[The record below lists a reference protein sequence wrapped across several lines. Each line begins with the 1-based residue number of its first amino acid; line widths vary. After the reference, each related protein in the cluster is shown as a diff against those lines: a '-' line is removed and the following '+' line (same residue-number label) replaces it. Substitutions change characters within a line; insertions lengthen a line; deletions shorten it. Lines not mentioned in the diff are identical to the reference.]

1 MQRFTQVLAL
11 PLLTLAAASVA
22 QTPRPQTQVQPAAAQ
37 GACTPQQAMEAE
49 QRQDMEGAIRIYTCL
64 SQADPKDWRPVA
76 SIAGVYGMMN
86 RPQDEQQWA
95 TRAIALAPQQP
106 GPYIDLGNAQADLNN
121 VAGAR
126 ASFEKAMAVAPTSS
140 VGAYSLGV
148 LADTQHNTQEAEQWY
163 RKALAVQPQDENAA
177 VSLAALLGNTGRVQ
191 QAIPILQKVVANNP
205 QAQDAR
211 DMLNQMQHPAAPQQG
226 APQRGTPGQAP
237 IERR

>member
-1 MQRFTQVLAL
+1 MHRFTPHLAL
-11 PLLTLAAASVA
+11 ALFAVAATAA
-22 QTPRPQTQVQPAAAQ
+22 QTPRPETQAQSAAGQA
-37 GACTPQQAMEAE
+37 ACTPQQAMQAE
-49 QRQDMEGAIRIYTCL
+49 QRQDLEGAIRVYTCL
-64 SQADPKDWRPVA
+64 SQADPRDWRPVA
-76 SIAGVYGMMN
+76 SIAGVYGVMN

-106 GPYIDLGNAQADLNN
+106 GPYINLGNAQAELHNI
-121 VAGAR
+121 AGAR
-126 ASFEKAMAVAPTSS
+126 ASFEKALAVAPTSS

-163 RKALAVQPQDENAA
+163 RRAISIQPRDENAE

-191 QAIPILQKVVANNP
+191 QAIPILQKVVADNP

-211 DMLNQMQHPAAPQQG
+211 DMLVQMQGGGQRPPATNG
-226 APQRGTPGQAP
+226 GAP

>member
-1 MQRFTQVLAL
+1 MKRFACSLAVPVLSFVIAAAGQAAPSQAL
-11 PLLTLAAASVA
+11 PL
-22 QTPRPQTQVQPAAAQ
+22 Q

-49 QRQDMEGAIRIYTCL
+49 QRQDFAEAIRVYTCL
-64 SQADPKDWRPVA
+64 CQADPKDWRPVA
-76 SIAGVYGMMN
+76 SIAGVYGYMN

-95 TRAIALAPQQP
+95 QRAIALAPQQP
-106 GPYIDLGNAQADLNN
+106 GPYINLGNAQAEMKNFT
-121 VAGAR
+121 GAR
-126 ASFEKAMAVAPTSS
+126 TSFRKAMQVAPTSS

-163 RKALAVQPQDENAA
+163 RRALTIQPRDENAE

-191 QAIPILQKVVANNP
+191 QAIPILQKVLADNP

-211 DMLNQMQHPAAPQQG
+211 QMLTQMQG
-226 APQRGTPGQAP
+226 GGQRPILPNGTTSGGAP

>member
-1 MQRFTQVLAL
+1 MKRLALNVLL
-11 PLLTLAAASVA
+11 PLLSFAGGLEA
-22 QTPRPQTQVQPAAAQ
+22 QIAPVQTRQAQPSTATAAQ

-49 QRQDMEGAIRIYTCL
+49 QRQDPEGAIRIYTCL
-64 SQADPKDWRPVA
+64 SQADPQDWRPVA
-76 SIAGVYGMMN
+76 SIAGVYGVMN

-106 GPYIDLGNAQADLNN
+106 GPYINLGNAQADLNN
-121 VAGAR
+121 LAGAR
-126 ASFEKAMAVAPTSS
+126 SSFEKAMQVAPTSS

-148 LADTQHNTQEAEQWY
+148 LADSQHNTQEAEQWY
-163 RKALAVQPQDENAA
+163 RRALVIQPKDENAA

-191 QAIPILQKVVANNP
+191 QAIPLLQKVVADNP

-211 DMLNQMQHPAAPQQG
+211 DMLSQMQRGGPQQG
-226 APQRGTPGQAP
+226 APGQAP